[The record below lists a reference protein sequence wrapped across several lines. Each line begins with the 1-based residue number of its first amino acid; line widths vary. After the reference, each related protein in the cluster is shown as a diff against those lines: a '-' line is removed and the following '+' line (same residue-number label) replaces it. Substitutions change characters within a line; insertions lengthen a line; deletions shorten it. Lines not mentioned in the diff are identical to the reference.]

1 MKGTLIL
8 LPLTWYL
15 HETFHS
21 STPPQ
26 ICLTK
31 CSPHLKII
39 HPTLKQQQPNTLTHL
54 SFPCRTQLNQASG
67 GNALLQTNSHKND
80 WIPAGESSV
89 STLGEKMKKNE
100 VIREIFDTEKAPA
113 RSQPASLFVLTL
125 PVLLNSL
132 IFLKVSPQFLH
143 QHTRKIQRSPKV
155 TQQVLYQERGCHGFQ
170 PLPQSS
176 SERHAVVTPA
186 YAFHSHSHEV
196 MSLAV
201 EERPMMNLA
210 PT

>member
-143 QHTRKIQRSPKV
+143 QHTRKIQRSHAYFPVFSCGV
-155 TQQVLYQERGCHGFQ
+155 TKEGMGNSISDQLHTRGQNVHKLRTMFI
-170 PLPQSS
+170 
-176 SERHAVVTPA
+176 SE
-186 YAFHSHSHEV
+186 
-196 MSLAV
+196 L
-201 EERPMMNLA
+201 L
-210 PT
+210 